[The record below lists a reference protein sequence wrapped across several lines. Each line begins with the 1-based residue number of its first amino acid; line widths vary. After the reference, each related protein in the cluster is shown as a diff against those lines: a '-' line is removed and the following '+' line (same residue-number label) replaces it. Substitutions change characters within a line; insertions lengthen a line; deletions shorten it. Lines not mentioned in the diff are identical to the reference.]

1 MIGAYR
7 YVADKG
13 SHSRYYPIG
22 PYADLNTVTGV
33 VTRARSPRDI
43 KEQQYVKGG
52 YARMYW
58 LSPLIGGLS
67 MLVVGQ
73 LSGFGINIVVGVIA
87 GVAAFGLA
95 AGAAGYLFW
104 LIASTRW
111 ESENELRI
119 IVKR

>member
-1 MIGAYR
+1 
-7 YVADKG
+7 
-13 SHSRYYPIG
+13 
-22 PYADLNTVTGV
+22 
-33 VTRARSPRDI
+33 
-43 KEQQYVKGG
+43 
-52 YARMYW
+52 MYW